1 LHMDAQGIWA
11 AYQQGLVYQRQ
22 MGFSENWPLFARMKS
37 GRQWAPPT
45 ERTRNLPRPVFNIIE
60 QFIGVKTAELLR
72 RPVRLVYGG
81 GGDADAMTE
90 KAARIWDDIDQDE
103 LCADFL
109 EDAATYGTG
118 ILHYY
123 RHPQSGRIRGEVLS
137 PQSVFFAAPEVREV
151 QHQPAIL
158 IATDLPTERL
168 RAEAIAAGATAQQLE
183 DIRPNRQAPGGPVT
197 TLITRYS
204 RREGQVVFTRSTES
218 FVLTRSAPL
227 GESVSLYPIELFC
240 WRKRRDSIFGTGEVE
255 SILPNQRAI
264 NFVVAMLL
272 LSVQQTAWP
281 RLVVKEGALRQLP
294 TNAPGEVL
302 TDHCPEGSGIRYLEP
317 PAYPAQA
324 LAAVDKVYELT
335 RATSGV
341 TDVMSGEPFSRSAS
355 AQAISALQM
364 QAKAPLDA
372 TRLRYYRSLS
382 NIGKI
387 WAQLLGQTGEGG
399 PLSCTAKEENHD

>member
-1 LHMDAQGIWA
+1 M
-11 AYQQGLVYQRQ
+11 
-22 MGFSENWPLFARMKS
+22 
-37 GRQWAPPT
+37 
-45 ERTRNLPRPVFNIIE
+45 
-60 QFIGVKTAELLR
+60 
-72 RPVRLVYGG
+72 
-81 GGDADAMTE
+81 
-90 KAARIWDDIDQDE
+90 
-103 LCADFL
+103 
-109 EDAATYGTG
+109 
-118 ILHYY
+118 
-123 RHPQSGRIRGEVLS
+123 
-137 PQSVFFAAPEVREV
+137 
-151 QHQPAIL
+151 
-158 IATDLPTERL
+158 
-168 RAEAIAAGATAQQLE
+168 
-183 DIRPNRQAPGGPVT
+183 
-197 TLITRYS
+197 
-204 RREGQVVFTRSTES
+204 VFTRSTES

-364 QAKAPLDA
+364 QAKARWTPPGCA
-372 TRLRYYRSLS
+372 TTAAFEHRQNLGAAARS
-382 NIGKI
+382 NRRGRP
-387 WAQLLGQTGEGG
+387 AQLHRQGG
-399 PLSCTAKEENHD
+399 KP